1 MGKQYNYYDT
11 PSNHPETVK
20 YRKWESAIL
29 IFAIG
34 VVSTLLLIHYAF
46 GQADNPTRE
55 TPAQEIIIEDTSQ
68 NQIPSCQIVNQI
80 QTLERDRL
88 IQLLALANDLP
99 IADVVIQ
106 DIGEICYD
114 ENRNPN
120 ETIMTDI
127 IVTVEYTEAAKQH
140 DYEILG
146 YHVTEIL
153 PSMMQIQPANPRQV
167 IIRFLVEDTTYL
179 EWSHSYNKANLF
191 SQSRHGEDLW
201 FWVEPD
207 Y

>member
-11 PSNHPETVK
+11 PSNHPETLK

-46 GQADNPTRE
+46 GQMDKQARE
-55 TPAQEIIIEDTSQ
+55 TLAQEITIENTSQ

-88 IQLLALANDLP
+88 IQLLSLANDLP
-99 IADVVIQ
+99 IADVVVQ
-106 DIGEICYD
+106 DIGDICYD
-114 ENRNPN
+114 ENHNPIA
-120 ETIMTDI
+120 TIVTDI

-140 DYEILG
+140 DYEMLG

-153 PSMMQIQPANPRQV
+153 PSMMQIQPAIPRQV
-167 IIRFLVEDTTYL
+167 IIRFLVEDIIYL

-191 SQSRHGEDLW
+191 SQNMRGEDLW